1 MPKVK
6 IKRKPGHI
14 DMTAMTDVAFL
25 LLTFFMLTTKFKPE
39 EPFKIEIPSSISDV
53 KIPESNLIQISI
65 EKNGKV
71 YFGID
76 GQNTRMEM
84 LKAMGS
90 QHNISFTAEEVKQFS
105 LLASFGVP
113 VEQLKQYLA
122 LKPEERAKIEQPG
135 IPTDSAK
142 NQLRDWL
149 LFGRRANQ
157 KITGK
162 SSFVALKGDQDTEYP
177 VVKRV
182 IDILQDQKINKFNFI
197 TSLESDKQ

>member
-53 KIPESNLIQISI
+53 KIPESNLIQLSI

-76 GQNTRMEM
+76 GQNTRIEM
-84 LKAMGS
+84 LKAMGK
-90 QHNISFTAEEVKQFS
+90 QHNISFTVEEEKQFS

-122 LKPEERAKIEQPG
+122 LKPEERAKIELPG
-135 IPTDSAK
+135 IPIDSAN

-157 KITGK
+157 KVTQK
-162 SSFVALKGDQDTEYP
+162 SSFVALKGDQDVEYP

>member
-39 EPFKIEIPSSISDV
+39 EPFKVEIPSSISDV

-65 EKNGKV
+65 EKGGQV
-71 YFGID
+71 FFGIE

-84 LKAMGS
+84 LPAMGEKYG
-90 QHNISFTAEEVKQFS
+90 ITFTPEEIKQFS
-105 LLASFGVP
+105 LIASFGIP
-113 VEQLKQYLA
+113 IQQMKQFLA
-122 LKPEERAKIEQPG
+122 LKPEDRSKVAQSG
-135 IPTDSAK
+135 IPLDSAN

-149 LFGRRANQ
+149 FNGRKANQ

-162 SSFVALKGDQDTEYP
+162 SSFVALKGDKEVEYP
-177 VVKRV
+177 VIKEV
-182 IDILQDQKINKFNFI
+182 IATLQDQKVNKFNFI
-197 TSLESDKQ
+197 TTLEAE

>member
-6 IKRKPGHI
+6 VKRKPGHI

-39 EPFKIEIPSSISDV
+39 EPFKVEIPSSISDV

-65 EKNGKV
+65 EKNGHV
-71 YFGID
+71 FFGID
-76 GQNTRMEM
+76 GQNTRLEM
-84 LKAMGS
+84 LTEMGS
-90 QHNISFTAEEVKQFS
+90 KYGITFTPDELKRFS
-105 LLASFGVP
+105 LISSFGVDIK
-113 VEQLKQYLA
+113 QLKQFLA

-135 IPTDSAK
+135 IPCDSLN

-149 LFGRRANQ
+149 FQGRKANQ

-162 SSFVALKGDQDTEYP
+162 SSFVALKGDQGVEYP
-177 VVKRV
+177 VIKLV
-182 IDILQDQKINKFNFI
+182 IGTLQDQKVNKFNFI
-197 TSLESDKQ
+197 TSLEQEE

>member
-39 EPFKIEIPSSISDV
+39 EPFKVEIPSSISDV

-65 EKNGKV
+65 EKDGKV
-71 YFGID
+71 FFGID
-76 GQNTRMEM
+76 GQNTRME
-84 LKAMGS
+84 LIKSMGT
-90 QHNISFTAEEVKQFS
+90 QYNINFTPLEIQQFS
-105 LLASFGVP
+105 LIASFGVP
-113 VEQLKQYLA
+113 IEQLKQFLA
-122 LKPEERAKIEQPG
+122 LKPEERAKINQPG
-135 IPTDSAK
+135 IPIDSAK

-149 LFGRRANQ
+149 LLGRRANQ
-157 KITGK
+157 KINGK
-162 SSFVALKGDQDTEYP
+162 SSFVALKGDQEVEYP
-177 VVKRV
+177 IIKQV
-182 IDILQDQKINKFNFI
+182 IDILQDQKVNKFNFI